1 MQSLWMVVAAVFY
14 AVYGVCIKF
23 ASLEG
28 IGAWEVLFYRSFF
41 GLVVFFIMMHREGTS
56 MRTQHPWAHAVRSL
70 AGVAA
75 IVAGIYSLSHLNLG
89 LAMTLNYTAPL
100 FLGTFVVIWSLLHH
114 SHINWG
120 LMASLAAGFAGVVI
134 LLGPT
139 IGPDEY
145 FAAGVGIAAG
155 GFTALATGF
164 VKRLGS
170 YHEPLSRIIFF
181 LMLAGSVCGLSAI
194 PFTGGFHAWTATG
207 AASILAFCVCATLG
221 QLTLTMAFSRGNMV
235 LSGALQYTVILFST
249 LMGVLIFGDD
259 VSFTSAVG
267 MVTIVVSGIAASL
280 LTKRTEG
287 HIKAIKKLKYIEAKS
302 AGAASVPDA
311 SGKR

>member
-1 MQSLWMVVAAVFY
+1 
-14 AVYGVCIKF
+14 
-23 ASLEG
+23 
-28 IGAWEVLFYRSFF
+28 
-41 GLVVFFIMMHREGTS
+41 
-56 MRTQHPWAHAVRSL
+56 
-70 AGVAA
+70 
-75 IVAGIYSLSHLNLG
+75 
-89 LAMTLNYTAPL
+89 
-100 FLGTFVVIWSLLHH
+100 
-114 SHINWG
+114 
-120 LMASLAAGFAGVVI
+120 
-134 LLGPT
+134 
-139 IGPDEY
+139 
-145 FAAGVGIAAG
+145 
-155 GFTALATGF
+155 
-164 VKRLGS
+164 
-170 YHEPLSRIIFF
+170 
-181 LMLAGSVCGLSAI
+181 MLAGSVCGLSAI

-287 HIKAIKKLKYIEAKS
+287 HIKAIKKLKDIEAKS

>member
-120 LMASLAAGFAGVVI
+120 LMASLAAAHHPAGRI
-134 LLGPT
+134 FCRGRRHRRGRLHG
-139 IGPDEY
+139 
-145 FAAGVGIAAG
+145 AG
-155 GFTALATGF
+155 
-164 VKRLGS
+164 
-170 YHEPLSRIIFF
+170 H
-181 LMLAGSVCGLSAI
+181 GLCEA
-194 PFTGGFHAWTATG
+194 P
-207 AASILAFCVCATLG
+207 
-221 QLTLTMAFSRGNMV
+221 R
-235 LSGALQYTVILFST
+235 
-249 LMGVLIFGDD
+249 
-259 VSFTSAVG
+259 
-267 MVTIVVSGIAASL
+267 
-280 LTKRTEG
+280 
-287 HIKAIKKLKYIEAKS
+287 KL
-302 AGAASVPDA
+302 P
-311 SGKR
+311 

>member
-181 LMLAGSVCGLSAI
+181 LMLAGSGRLSRVDCHGCRKHSRFLRLRDPRTAHAHDGLFPRQHGALRRPAVHRHSL
-194 PFTGGFHAWTATG
+194 FHAHG
-207 AASILAFCVCATLG
+207 CSYL
-221 QLTLTMAFSRGNMV
+221 R
-235 LSGALQYTVILFST
+235 
-249 LMGVLIFGDD
+249 
-259 VSFTSAVG
+259 
-267 MVTIVVSGIAASL
+267 
-280 LTKRTEG
+280 R
-287 HIKAIKKLKYIEAKS
+287 
-302 AGAASVPDA
+302 
-311 SGKR
+311 

>member
-139 IGPDEY
+139 IRPDEY

-181 LMLAGSVCGLSAI
+181 RCLQEASAASRPFPSRAAFTRGL
-194 PFTGGFHAWTATG
+194 PRVP
-207 AASILAFCVCATLG
+207 ASILAFCVCATLG

-235 LSGALQYTVILFST
+235 LSRPAVHRHSLFHAHGCSY
-249 LMGVLIFGDD
+249 L
-259 VSFTSAVG
+259 
-267 MVTIVVSGIAASL
+267 
-280 LTKRTEG
+280 R
-287 HIKAIKKLKYIEAKS
+287 
-302 AGAASVPDA
+302 
-311 SGKR
+311 R